1 MATPDEVRAS
11 LLASGDHGRDGC
23 ARRKVADAVKAV
35 TRQSATDVMVFASI
49 GDSHGASE
57 AVTLAGLAASAV
69 VLASDLRAP
78 TETRAEF
85 VRRIAERV
93 KTVPIATESD
103 ADAVT
108 ATNPLG
114 IIPKRQVVS
123 PNRQGWRARL
133 AGVERL
139 LAASLD
145 SRTPR
150 QAAETVADA
159 LAEVRAMI
167 DGEDE

>member
-35 TRQSATDVMVFASI
+35 ARQSATDVMVFASI
-49 GDSHGASE
+49 GDSHARPRRSRSLVWPLPPWSWRATYGRRPR
-57 AVTLAGLAASAV
+57 
-69 VLASDLRAP
+69 RAP
-78 TETRAEF
+78 SSFAGCRTREGGQ
-85 VRRIAERV
+85 
-93 KTVPIATESD
+93 ATD
-103 ADAVT
+103 DGQRGA

-114 IIPKRQVVS
+114 IIPKRPVVS

-133 AGVERL
+133 ASVERL

-145 SRTPR
+145 SKTPR

>member
-1 MATPDEVRAS
+1 
-11 LLASGDHGRDGC
+11 
-23 ARRKVADAVKAV
+23 VA
-35 TRQSATDVMVFASI
+35 
-49 GDSHGASE
+49 
-57 AVTLAGLAASAV
+57 LAASAV

-78 TETRAEF
+78 AETRAEF
-85 VRRIAERV
+85 VRRLADDVKAGKVTMVNACDSPFRV
-93 KTVPIATESD
+93 PS
-103 ADAVT
+103 
-108 ATNPLG
+108 G
-114 IIPKRQVVS
+114 S

-133 AGVERL
+133 ASVERL

-145 SRTPR
+145 SKTPR